1 MGRET
6 AVASL
11 KRESFVVSIKG
22 EIAFNQFPLS
32 GFHCITTSEKQK
44 RPTARPWDP
53 TAFYNLFEFELKVV
67 FICYGPISTQL

>member
-1 MGRET
+1 MYFDPPSSERILGQENPQT
-6 AVASL
+6 HCSTE
-11 KRESFVVSIKG
+11 KRRI
-22 EIAFNQFPLS
+22 L
-32 GFHCITTSEKQK
+32 TSEKQK